1 MSSNYTIKRPNQENE
16 YTPQN
21 IQDLRRC
28 QQDPIYFIEN
38 FVMVQHPT
46 KGTMPMKLY
55 DYQRRMIESIH
66 NNKDTIILASRQLG
80 KTTVVAAYVLWL
92 TCFSPPD
99 EGKFCVIASKA
110 MNHATEIMSRIKFAY
125 EELPAWLKP
134 GCKYYSRTSIEF
146 ENGSKI
152 KSEATSEKTGRGGSP
167 SFLFI
172 DEIAFISKR
181 VQDEMWASIAPSL
194 STGGKFVLTSTP
206 NGDTDLFSTLWRG
219 ANAGTNSFN
228 PVMALWHEHPE
239 RGPAYYSEMVGK
251 LGPVKARQELDC
263 EFLSSDA
270 LLISSL
276 KLTLLK
282 ESEPVMENMGFKF
295 WKTEAEIGG
304 AGKTYLVGID
314 PATGNGSDFTDIDI
328 VEFPSLEQI
337 GQFRTNHVN
346 IPLIYAKIKW
356 ILKYLTRLTS
366 RGCAE
371 VLWSF
376 ERNGVGEALVA
387 MIQNDDDSDGGVY
400 IDNTELFCDAR
411 DRLGCYTTGKSKLL
425 TCMQL
430 KNLVEKAKGLTLHSD
445 ITIYELKHFV
455 ASGGTYQAKPGAT
468 DDCVMALCV
477 IIKLLNR
484 LSSYN
489 DDAKSVVYE
498 QMSPDADI
506 KAVIDQGLADDEPV
520 PFAFM

>member
-1 MSSNYTIKRPNQENE
+1 MQRMVTELVANKKGILVQTVKGLKMFAGVSRSWHEKIVVISLEDRRELKTSLKHKFLVGEDWVNAGDLKAGEQLTNGDLTFVNIISVEIVNE
-16 YTPQN
+16 PQW
-21 IQDLRRC
+21 
-28 QQDPIYFIEN
+28 
-38 FVMVQHPT
+38 
-46 KGTMPMKLY
+46 LY
-55 DYQRRMIESIH
+55 DLIDVDGGNAYITNGVVSH
-66 NNKDTIILASRQLG
+66 N
-80 KTTVVAAYVLWL
+80 
-92 TCFSPPD
+92 
-99 EGKFCVIASKA
+99 
-110 MNHATEIMSRIKFAY
+110 
-125 EELPAWLKP
+125 
-134 GCKYYSRTSIEF
+134 
-146 ENGSKI
+146 
-152 KSEATSEKTGRGGSP
+152 
-167 SFLFI
+167 
-172 DEIAFISKR
+172 
-181 VQDEMWASIAPSL
+181 
-194 STGGKFVLTSTP
+194 
-206 NGDTDLFSTLWRG
+206 
-219 ANAGTNSFN
+219 
-228 PVMALWHEHPE
+228 
-239 RGPAYYSEMVGK
+239 
-251 LGPVKARQELDC
+251 C

-282 ESEPVMENMGFKF
+282 ESEPVIENMGFKF

-314 PATGNGSDFTDIDI
+314 PATGNGSDFTVIDI